1 MIKPTTRYA
10 IQREQ
15 VNRYMGIGA
24 AIEARPVTQ
33 LRLQLQHQTKS
44 ISPLASLDMNIFQYR
59 NIFMSSTPAP
69 APTPDHPAPSKAMME
84 LVAARFRALGDIN
97 RLRIVNHLRS
107 GECAVGGLAEAL
119 DMGQA
124 SCQNTSSA

>member
-1 MIKPTTRYA
+1 
-10 IQREQ
+10 
-15 VNRYMGIGA
+15 
-24 AIEARPVTQ
+24 
-33 LRLQLQHQTKS
+33 
-44 ISPLASLDMNIFQYR
+44 
-59 NIFMSSTPAP
+59 
-69 APTPDHPAPSKAMME
+69 MME

-124 SCQNTSSA
+124 SVSKHLERLKSVEDVQGRRDGQSHFYSIRDQSVFDLCNVGKARRSAAHCR